1 MYSFHDVIGHQ
12 EIISH
17 MKNAFSMNKVSHAYI
32 LEGDEGMGK
41 KMLSNCFIKLLQ
53 CESPVQTEPC
63 NTCESCILMN
73 SGNHPDVIYVT
84 PTKKSGYGVS
94 DVRDQMVKDIHIKPY
109 RSKYK
114 IYVIEEADTMTI
126 QAQNSILKTIEEPP
140 SYGIFFLL
148 ATNSQKFLQ
157 TIQSRTVKI
166 SLKPIALDKIESYFI
181 QTLASTPK
189 DAMLYSS
196 FSRGNLG
203 KALMLRNSETF
214 LNQRNDMLKLLD
226 VFINQKE
233 YDIIEAVEL
242 LEANKD
248 EIHSLL
254 EILLSLI
261 RDILY
266 FKETQNQ
273 TGIIHLD
280 IVERIMTLSQHAKP
294 LKLVKLVKNSY
305 LLVSELRL
313 NVNFSLAVL
322 TMLTDV

>member
-1 MYSFHDVIGHQ
+1 MYSFQDVIGHQ
-12 EIISH
+12 DIISH
-17 MKNAFSMNKVSHAYI
+17 MKNAFVMNKVSHAYI

-53 CESPVQTEPC
+53 CENPSKDEPC
-63 NTCESCILMN
+63 NMCEACILIN
-73 SGNHPDVIYVT
+73 SGNHPDVIYVK

-114 IYVIEEADTMTI
+114 IYIIEEADTMTI

-140 SYGIFFLL
+140 AYGIFFLL
-148 ATNSQKFLQ
+148 ASNSQKFLQ
-157 TIQSRTVKI
+157 TILSRAVKMT
-166 SLKPIALDKIESYFI
+166 LKPIELIKIEQYF
-181 QTLASTPK
+181 TNALGSHSE
-189 DAMLYSS
+189 DAKLYSS

-203 KALMLRNSETF
+203 KALMLKNSESF

-233 YDIIEAVEL
+233 YDIMEAVEL
-242 LEANKD
+242 LEANKED
-248 EIHSLL
+248 IQGLL
-254 EILLSLI
+254 EILISLI

-266 FKETQNQ
+266 YKETQNQ
-273 TGIIHLD
+273 IGIIHLD
-280 IVERIMTLSQHAKP
+280 IVGRITTLSQKAKP
-294 LKLVKLVKNSY
+294 RKLVKLVKNSY

>member
-1 MYSFHDVIGHQ
+1 MYSFRDVIGHQ

-63 NTCESCILMN
+63 NMCESCILMN
-73 SGNHPDVIYVT
+73 SGNHPDVIYVK

-181 QTLASTPK
+181 QTLSSTPK